1 MDHFHHRSGR
11 LHAEDVDVAAIAE
24 ELGTPTFVYSA
35 ATLTAHYQRFQD
47 AFAPID
53 PLICFA
59 VKSNANLSVL
69 RLLGELGSGMD
80 VVSGG
85 ELHRALEAGI
95 PAERCVYRRGGQDRT
110 GDSTRRLQAGDGLDQ
125 RRERTGTRGPSPR
138 WPDILV
144 AWPRSRS
151 A

>member
-11 LHAEDVDVAAIAE
+11 LHAEEIDVTVIAAE
-24 ELGTPTFVYSA
+24 VGTPTFVYSA
-35 ATLTAHYQRFQD
+35 ATLTAHYERFRD

-69 RLLGELGSGMD
+69 RLLGSLGSGMD

-95 PAERCVYRRGGQDRT
+95 PAAR
-110 GDSTRRLQAGDGLDQ
+110 
-125 RRERTGTRGPSPR
+125 
-138 WPDILV
+138 
-144 AWPRSRS
+144 
-151 A
+151 

>member
-1 MDHFHHRSGR
+1 MDHFEHRDAR
-11 LHAEDVDVAAIAE
+11 LHAEDVDVREIADAV
-24 ELGTPTFVYSA
+24 GTPAFIYSA
-35 ATLTAHYQRFQD
+35 ATLRTHFERFRD

-59 VKSNANLSVL
+59 VKSNANLAVL

-95 PAERCVYRRGGQDRT
+95 PAERCVF
-110 GDSTRRLQAGDGLDQ
+110 AGVGKTELELEAALRAGVGSINVESEQ
-125 RRERTGTRGPSPR
+125 ELEVLAS
-138 WPDILV
+138 V
-144 AWPRSRS
+144 AR
-151 A
+151 